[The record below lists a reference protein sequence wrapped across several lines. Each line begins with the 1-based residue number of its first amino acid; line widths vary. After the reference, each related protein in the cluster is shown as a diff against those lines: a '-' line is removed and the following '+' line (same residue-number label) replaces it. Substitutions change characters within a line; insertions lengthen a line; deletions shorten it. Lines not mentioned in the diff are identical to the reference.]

1 MAPQAL
7 PGLSWLA
14 GAWIL
19 LNIHAGPNSSLS
31 LGLSCPVIP
40 QTTYFSFPYNLD
52 SLPRSTEYVWDFSF
66 APQMLGYLVLELWG
80 ASGILL
86 Q

>member
-1 MAPQAL
+1 MVPRAQPD
-7 PGLSWLA
+7 PSWCA

-31 LGLSCPVIP
+31 LGHSRPIIS

-52 SLPRSTEYVWDFSF
+52 SLPGSAEIVWDFPF
-66 APQMLGYLVLELWG
+66 APQVLGYLVLEL
-80 ASGILL
+80 
-86 Q
+86 